1 MSTITGPY
9 TIAAGGQVSMPQ
21 PQAGGQLSQLILD
34 NLSTYILIVNI
45 GASVYFQAPLVEQ
58 AYNIIDTT
66 QPINVSS
73 IVQPGDTTASGQLAP
88 TWHAI
93 GEEQQGSWPI
103 ALSGPAEVA
112 AATAAALL
120 EGGVPNVLTETLI
133 GNFATPVHPLID
145 VHSFAS
151 LVLLIDAP
159 ATDVVLQFYADN
171 QGALPIGS
179 NDTVASGAVIPVLGP
194 WFSIAGVGGAHGVTG
209 ELYGT
214 NRVPPEGRPIVAGFA
229 SEPWILAFSGTTTAG
244 QTLTWTPTATS
255 GPPFQGPALGYFEI
269 SSAEKG
275 YWVALT
281 ARNGAIIADTGQGH
295 TAPNGQLAV
304 QTLVALPANVDAI
317 GFLAE
322 TSSAGVVGS
331 AYLIPNY

>member
-1 MSTITGPY
+1 MSTVTGPY

-73 IVQPGDTTASGQLAP
+73 IVQPGDNTTSGQLAP

-120 EGGVPNVLTETLI
+120 EGGVPNVLTETRI
-133 GNFATPVHPLID
+133 GDFTIPFAAPID
-145 VHSFAS
+145 VHQYGS
-151 LVLLIDAP
+151 LTLLIGGIGAGRS
-159 ATDVVLQFYADN
+159 VSYQFYADAAGTQPVGTGDTVN
-171 QGALPIGS
+171 ADLIPVQGAYFSITGSTGVVPDVTIYGS
-179 NDTVASGAVIPVLGP
+179 NRELPFGHPV
-194 WFSIAGVGGAHGVTG
+194 
-209 ELYGT
+209 
-214 NRVPPEGRPIVAGFA
+214 VAGFS
-229 SEPWILAFSGTTTAG
+229 SEPWILSFSGTTAAG
-244 QTLTWTPTATS
+244 AKVLLTT
-255 GPPFQGPALGYFEI
+255 GGGQPFQGPAFAFLAI
-269 SSAEKG
+269 SSAIKG
-275 YWVALT
+275 YWFARTPLNDALLV
-281 ARNGAIIADTGQGH
+281 DTGQCH
-295 TAPNGQLAV
+295 AAANGSTVAIGLPI
-304 QTLVALPANVDAI
+304 ALPANTQSL

-322 TSSAGVVGS
+322 TSSAGVAIS
-331 AYLIPNY
+331 ADLIPNY